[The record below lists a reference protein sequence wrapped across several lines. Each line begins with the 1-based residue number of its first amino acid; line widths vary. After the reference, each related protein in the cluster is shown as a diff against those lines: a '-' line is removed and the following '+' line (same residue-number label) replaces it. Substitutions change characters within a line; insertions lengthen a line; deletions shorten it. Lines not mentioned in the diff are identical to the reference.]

1 MKAVHT
7 VRRLL
12 LAGVVTLCVGLPML
26 ACSGGGKA
34 TDDATDGVVAP
45 TPTPEPSADPA
56 KRVVGT
62 WRMVPTED
70 RLRELKIVD
79 AAMSGKPQKKEKLGK
94 LSDTEEK
101 LFKEW
106 EGKKGD
112 EAKQMKS
119 ELKFAKN
126 CLFEFS
132 DTQVTIKFGEDET
145 FGPIAYDVVS
155 ATDSSTVLKFDPGLG
170 NGTETHTFAWD
181 SPSKGTDH
189 ITAQDG
195 REFTPLNVTKR

>member
-1 MKAVHT
+1 MKPVHT

-26 ACSGGGKA
+26 ACSGGG
-34 TDDATDGVVAP
+34 ATDGATDTVV
-45 TPTPEPSADPA
+45 TPEQPEPSADPA

-62 WRMVPTED
+62 WRMVPTEE

-94 LSDTEEK
+94 LSDSEEK

-112 EAKQMKS
+112 DAKAMKS

-145 FGPIAYDVVS
+145 FGPIAYDVVE
-155 ATDSSTVLKFDPGLG
+155 ATDKTTTLKFDPGLG
-170 NGTETHTFAWD
+170 NGTETHRFEWD

-189 ITAQDG
+189 IKAEDG